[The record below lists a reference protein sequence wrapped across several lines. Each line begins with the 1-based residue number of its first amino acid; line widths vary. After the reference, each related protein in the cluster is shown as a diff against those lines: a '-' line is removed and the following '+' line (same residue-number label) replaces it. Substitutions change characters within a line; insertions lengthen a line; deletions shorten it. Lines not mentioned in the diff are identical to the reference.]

1 MERVAAIVVGA
12 GSGER
17 MGSDK
22 IFAMLAGRPV
32 IAWSL
37 DVLQGCRAINEIILV
52 LHKDKME
59 TGKEMVDSW
68 QELVGEGDIEDIKQV
83 FQVYVEKMP
92 DILKNFTNQ
101 PLLESLERKALDP
114 KTRELVL
121 ARSIFADIAYSE
133 YLYTYSHIGRII
145 NRDHATVMHNIEI
158 LANDMRQ
165 RPELKYLR
173 SQVFNKVKEFL
184 QHS

>member
-1 MERVAAIVVGA
+1 MDLITRTILGYTAEVVGVNPDQIT
-12 GSGER
+12 S
-17 MGSDK
+17 
-22 IFAMLAGRPV
+22 
-32 IAWSL
+32 
-37 DVLQGCRAINEIILV
+37 EI
-52 LHKDKME
+52 
-59 TGKEMVDSW
+59 
-68 QELVGEGDIEDIKQV
+68 
-83 FQVYVEKMP
+83 
-92 DILKNFTNQ
+92 
-101 PLLESLERKALDP
+101 

-145 NRDHATVMHNIEI
+145 NRDHATVMHNLEI
-158 LANDMRQ
+158 LANDMKQ